1 VEPRLS
7 GSGVAVNNATITAR
21 IKLRNSRRDGRV
33 AKRGTSAYHQKMLT
47 ARPLSDILGAMA
59 NKDAGNIALVTKAYE
74 FTEAAHKDQ
83 RRYSGDPY
91 FTHLAEVGFLL
102 ADAGVD
108 AQAVAAGLLHDTI
121 EDAGVTP
128 KTIEDLFGKEVLTL
142 VQGVTK
148 LGALRYRGMER
159 HTESLRKLFA
169 ATAQDIRVL
178 IIKLM
183 DRLHNART
191 LEHVPRDDKRKR
203 IALETLEIY
212 APIADRLGMSVAK
225 QELED
230 AAFPYAYPKEYE
242 KTRKVFTERKSE
254 NEKRLEK
261 TEHDLKR
268 EFAESGLRNF
278 RTEARIKGEYSL
290 FKKLERKKWDFS
302 TIYDMRALRVIFPTV
317 AECYTALGII
327 HGHWRP
333 VPGKIKD
340 YIAFPKPNGYQSIH
354 TTVYTGDGGA
364 LEIQLRTEAMH
375 REALYG
381 IASHLTYK
389 EYQDNPAQQKS
400 GGLEWIRQFFPRLGK
415 TRDSVL
421 EQNGKGSVDAPS
433 WVKELAHAHHEPEKS
448 EEYMDTLKTD
458 FFSHRVFVFTP
469 RGDVIDLP
477 LAATPIDFAYAI
489 HSDLGN
495 KMSGALVN
503 GKMVSLDTALRNGD
517 MVEIIT
523 KPSAHPSRKWH
534 DIAKTNMAKKH
545 IRAALSAMKKA

>member
-1 VEPRLS
+1 MEKP
-7 GSGVAVNNATITAR
+7 
-21 IKLRNSRRDGRV
+21 
-33 AKRGTSAYHQKMLT
+33 
-47 ARPLSDILGAMA
+47 RPLSNILGVMSSKSA
-59 NKDAGNIALVTKAYE
+59 DDISLVTKAYE
-74 FTEAAHKDQ
+74 FAQTAHKDQ
-83 RRYSGDPY
+83 KRYSGDPY
-91 FTHLAEVGFLL
+91 FVHVAEVGFLL
-102 ADAGVD
+102 ATAGVD
-108 AQAVAAGLLHDTI
+108 AQTVAAGLLHDTI
-121 EDAGVTP
+121 EDAGVRP
-128 KTIEDLFGKEVLTL
+128 KTLEDLFGREALSL
-142 VQGVTK
+142 VEGVTK
-148 LGALRYRGMER
+148 LGTLRYRGMER
-159 HTESLRKLFA
+159 HAESLRRLFA

-191 LEHVPRDDKRKR
+191 LQHVPRADKRER

-225 QELED
+225 TELED
-230 AAFPYAYPKEYE
+230 GAFPFAYPKEYE
-242 KTRKVFTERKSE
+242 KTRAIFTERKSE
-254 NEKRLEK
+254 NEKRLGK

-268 EFAESGLRNF
+268 DFAEAGLRNF
-278 RTEARIKGEYSL
+278 RTEARIKGVYSL
-290 FKKLERKKWDFS
+290 FRKLERKNWDFS

-317 AECYTALGII
+317 AECYSALGII

-389 EYQDNPAQQKS
+389 EFQEGASPKKGG
-400 GGLEWIRQFFPRLGK
+400 GGLAWIRQFFPRLGK
-415 TRDSVL
+415 SKISPVSSTQEKSSTGV
-421 EQNGKGSVDAPS
+421 PS
-433 WVKELAHAHHEPEKS
+433 WVKELAHAHSEAEKS
-448 EEYMDTLKTD
+448 EEYLDTLKTD
-458 FFSHRVFVFTP
+458 FFSYRVFAFTP
-469 RGDVIDLP
+469 KGDVIDLP

-495 KMSGALVN
+495 KMAGALVN
-503 GKMVSLDTALRNGD
+503 GKMVALDTALRNGD

-523 KPSAHPSRKWH
+523 KPSAHPTRKWL
-534 DIAKTNMAKKH
+534 DSVKTSMAKKH
-545 IRAALSAMKKA
+545 IRAVLAAKNKL

>member
-1 VEPRLS
+1 MPT
-7 GSGVAVNNATITAR
+7 ATP
-21 IKLRNSRRDGRV
+21 
-33 AKRGTSAYHQKMLT
+33 
-47 ARPLSDILGAMA
+47 RPLSDI
-59 NKDAGNIALVTKAYE
+59 TKAM
-74 FTEAAHKDQ
+74 TGASSEAISLVSRAYDFAQKAHEGQ
-83 RRYSGDPY
+83 MRYSGAPY
-91 FTHLAEVGFLL
+91 FVHCAEVGFLL
-102 ADAGVD
+102 AEAGMDA
-108 AQAVAAGLLHDTI
+108 AAIAAGLLHDTI
-121 EDAGVTP
+121 EDAGV
-128 KTIEDLFGKEVLTL
+128 KAQTIAEQFSPEVLTL
-142 VQGVTK
+142 VEGVTK
-148 LGALRYRGMER
+148 LGTLRYRGMER

-191 LEHVPRDDKRKR
+191 LQYVPREEKRTR

-212 APIADRLGMSVAK
+212 APIADRLGMSIAK

-230 AAFPYAYPKEYE
+230 AAFPYAHPKEYE
-242 KTRKVFTERKSE
+242 KTRELLKERRNE

-268 EFAESGLRNF
+268 EFAEAGLRNF
-278 RTEARIKGEYSL
+278 RMERRLKGIYSL
-290 FKKLERKKWDFS
+290 YRKLERKNWDI
-302 TIYDMRALRVIFPTV
+302 TKIYDIIALRVIFPDV
-317 AECYTALGII
+317 ADCYSALGVI

-364 LEIQLRTEAMH
+364 LEMQVRSEAMH
-375 REALYG
+375 RDALYG

-389 EYQDNPAQQKS
+389 EVQGKKRKG
-400 GGLEWIRQFFPRLGK
+400 GGLDWIRQFFPGGRGARTPEPETSK
-415 TRDSVL
+415 NAGVP
-421 EQNGKGSVDAPS
+421 N
-433 WVKELAHAHHEPEKS
+433 WVKDLAHAHAGES
-448 EEYMDTLKTD
+448 EEYMDTLKED

-469 RGDVIDLP
+469 KSDVIDLP
-477 LAATPIDFAYAI
+477 IGATPIDFAYAV

-495 KMSGALVN
+495 RMSGARVN
-503 GKMVSLDTALRNGD
+503 GKMVSLETSLHNGD

-523 KPSAHPSRKWH
+523 KSSARPSRKWH

-545 IRAALSAMKKA
+545 IRTALAAEERGKKS

>member
-1 VEPRLS
+1 MAL
-7 GSGVAVNNATITAR
+7 VNP
-21 IKLRNSRRDGRV
+21 
-33 AKRGTSAYHQKMLT
+33 
-47 ARPLSDILGAMA
+47 RPLKDILEAMHG
-59 NKDAGNIALVTKAYE
+59 KTDQDIALVSMAYE
-74 FTEAAHKDQ
+74 FTKEAHKNQ
-83 RRYSGDPY
+83 VRYSGDPY
-91 FTHLAEVGFLL
+91 FIHPAEVGFYL
-102 ADAGVD
+102 AQAGLD
-108 AQAVAAGLLHDTI
+108 AQAIAAGLLHDSI
-121 EDAGVTP
+121 EDAGVSAT
-128 KTIEDLFGKEVLTL
+128 TISEKFGPEVLGL
-142 VQGVTK
+142 VEGVTK
-148 LGALRYRGMER
+148 LGALRYRGLER

-169 ATAQDIRVL
+169 ATAKDIRVL

-191 LEHVPRDDKRKR
+191 LEYVPRAEKRQR
-203 IALETLEIY
+203 IAAETLEIY

-242 KTRKVFTERKSE
+242 KTRELLKERKKE
-254 NEKRLEK
+254 NDKRLEK

-268 EFAESGLRNF
+268 ELAEAGLRNF
-278 RTEARIKGEYSL
+278 RTEARIKGTYSL
-290 FKKLERKKWDFS
+290 FRKLERKQWD
-302 TIYDMRALRVIFPTV
+302 INGIHDILALRVIFPNV
-317 AECYTALGII
+317 SDCYSALGVI
-327 HGHWRP
+327 HAHWRP

-381 IASHLTYK
+381 IASHLIYK
-389 EYQDNPAQQKS
+389 DELTGTASKRS
-400 GGLEWIRQFFPRLGK
+400 GLEWLRQFFPRRSQSAQTDVAKDVSAG
-415 TRDSVL
+415 VP
-421 EQNGKGSVDAPS
+421 E
-433 WVKELAHAHHEPEKS
+433 WVQDLARAHGDQES
-448 EEYMDTLKTD
+448 EEYLDTLKTD

-469 RGDVIDLP
+469 KSDVIDLP
-477 LAATPIDFAYAI
+477 LGATPIDFAYAV

-495 KMSGALVN
+495 KMSGARVN

-523 KPSAHPSRKWH
+523 KPAGKPSRKWH

-545 IRAALSAMKKA
+545 IRAALAAMEKSKK